1 MWIQIFFIKMRISSI
16 GKPFL
21 GINFSLAGGVS
32 QFTGHGVNLTEVSG
46 GL

>member
-1 MWIQIFFIKMRISSI
+1 MWIQIFFIKIRISSI

-21 GINFSLAGGVS
+21 STNFSLTGGVS
-32 QFTGHGVNLTEVSG
+32 QFTGHGINLTEVSG